1 MYGVELQRQADLLD
15 THALAEIGLDPPSD
29 HARAPV
35 EHECGGDGHAPAIIP
50 VDLAEIE
57 SLVSHQLP
65 HLVTEPKRKVERK
78 DELIVD
84 VRQDGQSSS
93 DIGWEASDELL
104 PIRHD
109 RNDLRA

>member
-1 MYGVELQRQADLLD
+1 MWRNGY
-15 THALAEIGLDPPSD
+15 
-29 HARAPV
+29 
-35 EHECGGDGHAPAIIP
+35 APAFIP
-50 VDLAEIE
+50 VDLTEIE
-57 SLVSHQLP
+57 SLVLHQLP
-65 HLVTEPKRKVERK
+65 HLVAEPKRKVERQY
-78 DELIVD
+78 ELIVD